1 MKFTFKPLSTLMLAA
16 CLSLGLLLPVSGAMA
31 AMKADLNVATIE
43 QLEAVKGI
51 GHDTAQKI
59 LDFKKEHGKFSSME
73 ELEAVSGV
81 GKVRLEALNAVFMVE
96 PAKSGEKKT
105 SMK

>member
-1 MKFTFKPLSTLMLAA
+1 MKFSSKPLTTLILAA
-16 CLSLGLLLPVSGAMA
+16 CLSLGLFLPLSGAMA
-31 AMKADLNVATIE
+31 AMKADLNSATME

-59 LDFKKEHGKFSSME
+59 MDYKQEHGKFSAMD

-81 GKVRLEALNAVFMVE
+81 GKVRLEALNEAFVVG
-96 PAKSGEKKT
+96 STEKK
-105 SMK
+105 

>member
-1 MKFTFKPLSTLMLAA
+1 MPFTSKSLPTLMLAA
-16 CLSLGLLLPVSGAMA
+16 CLSLGFILPVSGALA
-31 AMKADLNVATIE
+31 AMKTDLNSATIE

-59 LDFKKEHGKFSSME
+59 LDFKQANGDFTSME

-81 GKVRLEALNAVFMVE
+81 GKVRLEALNEAFVV
-96 PAKSGEKKT
+96 KSSERN
-105 SMK
+105 SN

>member
-1 MKFTFKPLSTLMLAA
+1 MQFSSKPFTTLILAA
-16 CLSLGLLLPVSGAMA
+16 CLSLGLFLPVSGAIA
-31 AMKADLNVATIE
+31 AMKADLNSATME

-59 LDFKKEHGKFSSME
+59 MDYKQEHGKFSAMD

-81 GKVRLEALNAVFMVE
+81 GKVRLEALNEVFVVE
-96 PAKSGEKKT
+96 TTKK
-105 SMK
+105 K